1 MPPTRRRMLARL
13 VCFVR
18 RQHDYRLSQG
28 GGRLYLSCHRC
39 GSRTPGWETH
49 SRPRV
54 TTSRPE
60 PLRLLLADSDLNDES
75 TPTPTSPLPRDA
87 NESLS
92 VTLGA
97 SGPFRLSLE

>member
-1 MPPTRRRMLARL
+1 MLARL

-28 GGRLYLSCHRC
+28 EGRLYLSCHRC

-54 TTSRPE
+54 TPSRPE
-60 PLRLLLADSDLNDES
+60 PLRLLLAGPELSEESDTRPINVLPSDSK
-75 TPTPTSPLPRDA
+75 PTLVVA
-87 NESLS
+87 
-92 VTLGA
+92 LGS

>member
-1 MPPTRRRMLARL
+1 MLARL

-28 GGRLYLSCHRC
+28 GGRLYLSCYRC

-54 TTSRPE
+54 NPSRSE
-60 PLRLLLADSDLNDES
+60 PLRLLLEDSELNGES
-75 TPTPTSPLPRDA
+75 DTTPTNARPSDFKPTLPVA
-87 NESLS
+87 
-92 VTLGA
+92 LGA
-97 SGPFRLSLE
+97 STSFRLSLE